1 MATWAPQNLGSNIS
15 QIVSADDTQDDAV
28 RSHERGTTTP
38 PYPVRGQLHC
48 KTDHSTLGEAFM
60 FYNGSTWTVFADPEA
75 AQVNASGTV
84 AFAANQPMGG
94 FKLTGLAAG
103 SANGDSV
110 RYEQVLLLAGGTMTG
125 SITLSGSATITG
137 FGAAMNMNSQKIT
150 NLAAP
155 SDPSDAARKADVTSA
170 APTASTFTTS
180 TGGTASATVTL
191 GFQPT
196 HLIITLERASGGS
209 NILQVQTFG
218 TAASETV
225 GGIGLA
231 GYVAFTFT
239 RTGTGFTISFA
250 NPNSGSAWNGRVLAW
265 Q

>member
-60 FYNGSTWTVFADPEA
+60 FYNGTTWTVFADPEA

-155 SDPSDAARKADVTSA
+155 VDPGDAARKADVTAA
-170 APTASTFTTS
+170 APTAGTFTTTS
-180 TGGTASATVTL
+180 TSTATATCTL
-191 GFQPT
+191 GFSPT
-196 HLIITLERASGGS
+196 HLSIAMDRASGGNS
-209 NILQVQTFG
+209 TIMVLSPGNATPV
-218 TAASETV
+218 TV
-225 GGIGLA
+225 GGLCDTGNVQVTI
-231 GYVAFTFT
+231 T
-239 RTGTGFTISFA
+239 RTGTGFTVSFT
-250 NPNSGSAWNGRVLAW
+250 NPFSGSAWNGRVLAW